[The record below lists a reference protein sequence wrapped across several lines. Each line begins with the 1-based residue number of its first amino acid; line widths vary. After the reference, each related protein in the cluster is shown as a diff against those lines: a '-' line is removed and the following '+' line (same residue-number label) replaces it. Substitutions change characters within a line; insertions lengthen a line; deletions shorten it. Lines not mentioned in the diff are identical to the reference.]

1 MISEADTLSKAAA
14 FVDDVEMA
22 FEAIEAS
29 SQSSWL
35 TGMREAMNRA
45 EEYIKPKE
53 TKNA

>member
-1 MISEADTLSKAAA
+1 LCKATA
-14 FVDDVEMA
+14 FVDGVEMA
-22 FEAIEAS
+22 FEAIGAS
-29 SQSSWL
+29 SQSPWL